1 MYLSLQ
7 KELRKDFKCL
17 PVKICWA
24 SEKWLC
30 HSAWFNPHTFYTYD
44 NTSQLKPQV
53 CALVSFNCQHANLES
68 HGNHNGLSRPDW
80 PVGFSV
86 GLPWLSSVVGRPCQG
101 PYTPAP
107 PVPSFRT
114 MMDGPLKLWVK
125 MNPFAVGCFLFLL
138 LGFLLFILLGGLLP
152 NSK

>member
-44 NTSQLKPQV
+44 NTSQLKPHV

-138 LGFLLFILLGGLLP
+138 FGSLLFILLGGLLP